1 MSGIAMRISK
11 YALILCGSTLLAACN
26 KSDEQSAATSEQEE
40 ESAEAN
46 DGKIECALAGSDK
59 FARTCDTE
67 RIAGPAGQILVIRH
81 PDGGF
86 RRFKVLTDGR
96 GLAAAEGADKTGI
109 KILNNGTIELA
120 SGDDLYRLPAQI
132 KSDIPPQTPPQTLSP
147 AEVAEAPAETSGET
161 PQDK

>member
-1 MSGIAMRISK
+1 MSGIAMQISR
-11 YALILCGSTLLAACN
+11 YALILCVSALLAACN
-26 KSDEQSAATSEQEE
+26 KSDEQSAASTEQEE
-40 ESAEAN
+40 ASAETN

-96 GLAAAEGADKTGI
+96 GLAAAEGADKTSI

-132 KSDIPPQTPPQTLSP
+132 KSSDQPETKVADNPPATNGDPPK
-147 AEVAEAPAETSGET
+147 A
-161 PQDK
+161 K